1 MIFFSGRRSLRF
13 AIHTFSSLARCA
25 QKEPLV
31 LVACGSFS
39 PITFLHLRMFEMARD
54 HIHFHTN
61 YFVAGGYFSPVND
74 AYEKKGLALA
84 EHRINMCELAV
95 QTSDWLMV
103 DPFEARQTA
112 YLPTAKVL
120 DHFNHELN
128 VVRGGVDVE
137 VEDEWG
143 EITIE
148 KRKARI
154 MLLAGSDLIQTMSIP
169 GVWSEEDVR
178 HSAPLFR
185 LSLHVADLS
194 FLYFVH
200 LQLHHILGLYG
211 CVIISRAESEL
222 DTSIF
227 NSSNVHSRSPLAL
240 YRDNVWIVEQ
250 LVRND
255 VSSTKVRLFLKKG
268 MSVLYL
274 IPTEV
279 ARYIERFGL
288 YRAGDSRKN
297 SSRDL
302 HSLNVSSSS
311 SSSTSNLGR

>member
-1 MIFFSGRRSLRF
+1 MQVPGYQFPQDRLIRVP
-13 AIHTFSSLARCA
+13 ARCA

-169 GVWSEEDVR
+169 GVWSEED
-178 HSAPLFR
+178 
-185 LSLHVADLS
+185 
-194 FLYFVH
+194 
-200 LQLHHILGLYG
+200 LHHILGLYG